1 MRTVIFHCNRAE
13 LADTLTLF
21 AANAAI
27 GADLSGI
34 HSLVLVHTS
43 NICLL
48 ASWEK
53 FQNRIRAN
61 PCASTA
67 ANALILINLRN
78 VIHNMNRIVF
88 TNVGAVAVSQAGKI
102 AAGSSI
108 IVKFCCLA
116 GLGTIIIH
124 DVLRGLQ
131 MPAALNDRT
140 LWLDIADRNTQN
152 FAQLC
157 GNWSAAHRTQVR
169 RRFPRCHFGSIL
181 VTTCAATGATVCS
194 RQNFSQICDCL
205 IHLYRKEL

>member
-21 AANAAI
+21 AANTAI

-53 FQNRIRAN
+53 LQNRIRAN

-67 ANALILINLRN
+67 ANALILINFRN

-131 MPAALNDRT
+131 MPTALNDRT
-140 LWLDIADRNTQN
+140 LWLDIAHRE
-152 FAQLC
+152 AQTSGQLS
-157 GNWSAAHRTQVR
+157 GN
-169 RRFPRCHFGSIL
+169 
-181 VTTCAATGATVCS
+181 
-194 RQNFSQICDCL
+194 
-205 IHLYRKEL
+205 

>member
-1 MRTVIFHCNRAE
+1 MDTMNRASFCAFFTVGALFRIDMSTVIFHCNRTE

-53 FQNRIRAN
+53 LQNRIRAN

-78 VIHNMNRIVF
+78 VIHNMNCIIF
-88 TNVGAVAVSQAGKI
+88 ANVGAVAVSQAGKI

-131 MPAALNDRT
+131 MPAALN
-140 LWLDIADRNTQN
+140 
-152 FAQLC
+152 
-157 GNWSAAHRTQVR
+157 
-169 RRFPRCHFGSIL
+169 
-181 VTTCAATGATVCS
+181 
-194 RQNFSQICDCL
+194 
-205 IHLYRKEL
+205 